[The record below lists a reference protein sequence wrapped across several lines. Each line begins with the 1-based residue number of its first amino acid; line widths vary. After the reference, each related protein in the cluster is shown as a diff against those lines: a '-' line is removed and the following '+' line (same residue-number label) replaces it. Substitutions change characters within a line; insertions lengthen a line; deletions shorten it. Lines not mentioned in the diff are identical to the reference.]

1 MHINIGNVEK
11 WVYQRRESFI
21 GLVFYSLAA
30 LFLFK
35 NHMILAYLLIYVVSL
50 WKINDIKDVVLRFGK
65 STIAIKFYNIAV
77 WYVSYL
83 LSTKLLSYF
92 FSINESELKFSPGI
106 LAVPVSIILIYL
118 LVLVCA
124 LFPMVIMQVIPFLS
138 IFISRS
144 IKNRVSES
152 TFYKVCKNY
161 YHLII
166 VLSPLYILVAFAIPY
181 VVKVSLLADAQF
193 VSDCGPKQ
201 HDKMYLTVNEKECY
215 ELTLDRNYLFSNP
228 QLIPK
233 PAKKG
238 M

>member
-1 MHINIGNVEK
+1 MHISIGNIYE
-11 WVYQRRESFI
+11 WIYQRREALI

-35 NHMILAYLLIYVVSL
+35 GHIFFAYLLIYVVSL
-50 WKINDIKDVVLRFGK
+50 WKINDVKDVVLRFGK
-65 STIAIKFYNIAV
+65 STIAVKFYNIAI

-92 FSINESELKFSPGI
+92 FSLNESELKFSPGI
-106 LAVPVSIILIYL
+106 LAVPVSIILIYI

-124 LFPMVIMQVIPFLS
+124 LFPIVIMQAISFLS
-138 IFISRS
+138 IFISRR
-144 IKNRVSES
+144 IINRVSES

-228 QLIPK
+228 QLVPK
-233 PAKKG
+233 PVKKD